1 MELLSPQ
8 RGSFTVQGLQ
18 FFFLFLLPLSDP
30 FSLPLS
36 GSVYDVE
43 DGEMHLYRRH
53 FKLPPKCGSNPFLK
67 KNGFHRICDSPD
79 LKGTARSKSTQ
90 GENLRVLARSLL

>member
-36 GSVYDVE
+36 GGAYDVE

-53 FKLPPKCGSNPFLK
+53 FKLPPKCGSNPFK
-67 KNGFHRICDSPD
+67 KKKKDFIGFVTVQTSKEPPGLNLHRVKI
-79 LKGTARSKSTQ
+79 
-90 GENLRVLARSLL
+90 